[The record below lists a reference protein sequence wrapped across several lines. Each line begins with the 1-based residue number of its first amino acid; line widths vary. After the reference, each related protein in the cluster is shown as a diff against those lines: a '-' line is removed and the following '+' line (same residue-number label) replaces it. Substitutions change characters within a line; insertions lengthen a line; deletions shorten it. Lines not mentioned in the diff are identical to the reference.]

1 MDNFAL
7 EALVRE
13 ISPSLLQKQ
22 IQKIK
27 TLGRTGFVLGLR
39 SRTNE
44 FLMIS
49 LERPCPTLFLTDR
62 FTSSQREASD
72 WLLTLRKYLMGGK
85 ILSVCKEFSERRV
98 LVELENYRRML
109 SPVRLSLVLELTPAK
124 ANAWLLNEN
133 QEVMASFYPA
143 HAGKVLRT
151 WKTQIHSSWAVDRI
165 SKEDFEQWA
174 LNSGTLGGRTLSRHA
189 AVPAANGGKGTN
201 SMTAILRSKPAQSP
215 AGLAGMSRYF
225 VQEIFCQELS
235 HPESLWERFQTLLRR
250 VRHGPYFPQ
259 LYFLKGGHRLS
270 TKPTDLSEG
279 LTLGGGGQI
288 YVSPFPLDCLSGVER
303 SEFPSIN
310 AALAKVY
317 QIRASNA
324 LLVAT
329 RNSQLSQVDSLL
341 KKKRRLLMNLREDL
355 GRTEGAE
362 TYKKYAD
369 LLYAHQHKSPP
380 GGKGVKLVDLFD
392 VDQKEIEVRLDPEL
406 SLIQNA
412 VRYSKL
418 YQKARR
424 SIPLVASRIKK
435 TEQEIRTLADE
446 RERLAAAVTLEGLRQ
461 AGSASLGARA
471 GQGSSN
477 RPDKT
482 GPSPTGHGTTR
493 HPRDVHDALVRKTA
507 KSFVSSD
514 GLTIL
519 VGKSSKDNDTLTLKI
534 AQSDDFW
541 FHVAGYGGSHVV
553 LRNPQKLKAP
563 PRLSLL
569 EAAGL
574 AAYFSQA
581 RNSSKVEVHYTQKR
595 SVSKPKGSKPGLVQL
610 RDYKSVSVKPGL
622 PSPQPG

>member
-13 ISPSLLQKQ
+13 IIPSLLQKQ
-22 IQKIK
+22 IHKIRP
-27 TLGRTGFVLGLR
+27 LGETGFALGLR

-49 LERPCPTLFLTDR
+49 LERPCPTFFLTDR
-62 FTSSQREASD
+62 FSSSQREASD

-85 ILSVCKEFSERRV
+85 ILNVRKEFSERRV

-109 SPVRLSLVLELTPAK
+109 SPVRLALVLELTPAK

-143 HAGKVLRT
+143 HPGKALGT
-151 WKTQIHSSWAVDRI
+151 LKTQTHSSWAVDRI
-165 SKEDFEQWA
+165 TKQDFELWA
-174 LNSGTLGGRTLSRHA
+174 LNSVILGGRTLNRHA
-189 AVPAANGGKGTN
+189 AIPAASGEGTN
-201 SMTAILRSKPAQSP
+201 SMTAALRSRPAQPP
-215 AGLAGMSRYF
+215 ASLSGMSRYF
-225 VQEIFCQELS
+225 VQEIFFDRLS
-235 HPESLWERFQTLLRR
+235 DPESLWERFQTLLKR
-250 VRHGPYFPQ
+250 VQHGPYLPQ
-259 LYFLKGGHRLS
+259 LYFLEGRHRSS
-270 TKPTDLSEG
+270 TKSTHLSEG
-279 LTLGGGGQI
+279 FTLGGGGQI
-288 YVSPFPLDCLSGVER
+288 YVSPFPLDCLGGLDH
-303 SEFPSIN
+303 SEFQSIN
-310 AALAKVY
+310 AAVAEVY
-317 QIRASNA
+317 RICASNA
-324 LLVAT
+324 FVVAT

-341 KKKRRLLMNLREDL
+341 KKRRRLLMNLREDL
-355 GRTEGAE
+355 GRSEEAE

-369 LLYAHQHKSPP
+369 LLYAQQHKSPP

-392 VDQKEIEVRLDPEL
+392 ADQKEIEVPLDPEL

-435 TEQEIRTLADE
+435 TEQEIRVLAHE

-461 AGSASLGARA
+461 AGSASLGSHA
-471 GQGSSN
+471 GQGGSN

-482 GPSPTGHGTTR
+482 GPSPTGQGTPR

-507 KSFVSSD
+507 KSFLSSD

-581 RNSSKVEVHYTQKR
+581 RNSSKVEVHYTQKK

-610 RDYKSVSVKPGL
+610 RDYKSVSVKPDL